1 MLATQASG
9 RTAREADRRRTSL
22 RTRAMMNITQAASG
36 IHVVVETDKTI
47 LIGPFAARRGD
58 TESMQDAATDP
69 VIASQAAEDYIR
81 QTARYGVEVEHR
93 EIEFD
98 AIGIR
103 RVRKLGDVP
112 KA

>member
-1 MLATQASG
+1 
-9 RTAREADRRRTSL
+9 
-22 RTRAMMNITQAASG
+22 MMNIAQAPSG

-47 LIGPFAARRGD
+47 FIGRFAALRGD
-58 TESMQDAATDP
+58 KVFMQDAAAHP
-69 VIASQAAEDYIR
+69 VVSSQAAEDYIR
-81 QTARYGVEVEHR
+81 QTARYGVTVEHR

>member
-1 MLATQASG
+1 MTNMTIAQAP
-9 RTAREADRRRTSL
+9 
-22 RTRAMMNITQAASG
+22 SG

-47 LIGPFAARRGD
+47 FIGRFAALQGNTVR
-58 TESMQDAATDP
+58 MLDAAAHA
-69 VIASQAAEDYIR
+69 VISSQAAEDYIR

-93 EIEFD
+93 ELEFE
-98 AIGIR
+98 ANSIR

>member
-1 MLATQASG
+1 
-9 RTAREADRRRTSL
+9 
-22 RTRAMMNITQAASG
+22 MMNIAQAPSG

-47 LIGPFAARRGD
+47 FIGRFAALRGNKVL
-58 TESMQDAATDP
+58 MQDAAAHP
-69 VIASQAAEDYIR
+69 VVSSQAAEDYIR